1 VTLFTSN
8 SYDKKLKAAFERN
21 QISDVVGLL
30 EKIVGAEI
38 VASGDRASTFNNSK
52 YSGQLDC
59 NDEAI
64 NTTTYIR

>member
-1 VTLFTSN
+1 V
-8 SYDKKLKAAFERN
+8 AFERK

-30 EKIVGAEI
+30 EKNVDANIG
-38 VASGDRASTFNNSK
+38 ASGDRAGTFNNSK

-64 NTTTYIR
+64 NITTYIR